1 VLIDYSPLASGDQKL
16 MQFAAQYTVEDLQ
29 QIASGQVDFLL
40 EQIKDLTDADVV
52 FDPVDP
58 NAHDPYA
65 KAGEEHIG
73 WSLAHLVAH
82 VTASSEEWVTYS
94 SVLARGIAYP
104 AEPRL
109 RYETEWRSLTTVA
122 QVIQRLEESRRMRL
136 GYLAAWPDQP
146 DMDTRRTL
154 SPRFIERF
162 GEFNAP
168 AAFLFGLYHEWQHFD
183 QIKDARAQALA
194 GRSEVAAR

>member
-1 VLIDYSPLASGDQKL
+1 MLIDYSPLVSGDLKI
-16 MQFAAQYTVEDLQ
+16 MQFATQFTVEDLR

-65 KAGEEHIG
+65 KPGEEHIG
-73 WSLAHLVAH
+73 WSLAHLIAH
-82 VTASSEEWVTYS
+82 VTSSSEEWVTYS
-94 SVLARGIAYP
+94 SILARGIHYP
-104 AEPRL
+104 ADPRL
-109 RYETEWRSLTTVA
+109 RYETDWRALTTVA
-122 QVIQRLEESRRMRL
+122 QVVQRLEESRRMRL

-146 DMDTRRTL
+146 DLEMRRDL
-154 SPRFIERF
+154 SPRYVERF

-183 QIKDARAQALA
+183 QIKDVRAQALA
-194 GRSEVAAR
+194 AREASPAR